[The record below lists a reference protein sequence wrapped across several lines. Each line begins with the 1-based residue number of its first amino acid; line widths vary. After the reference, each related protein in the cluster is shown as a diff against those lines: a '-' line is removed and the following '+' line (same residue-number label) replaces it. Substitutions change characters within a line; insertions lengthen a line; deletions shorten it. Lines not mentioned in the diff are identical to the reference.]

1 MRCPKCQFDHPLQ
14 TTECLK
20 CGIVFSKYQPAA
32 VDVSPTPEIPPVSE
46 ALAKPPDAPVPTN
59 PANTQTA
66 ADLVSSLAASLD
78 ADLSSQAATSP
89 ATEFKYRL
97 LALPLALLLA
107 RWLTATGFRIVANM
121 LAMVV
126 HECGHAITA
135 WLVGR
140 WAIPTFWVTI
150 MGQTKSWFLVL
161 IVMGGLIFGGFLA
174 WKARRWGWL
183 CAAAAVLLLQINLL
197 SAPAIMQ
204 GALVVFAGDGGA
216 MVLATIL
223 MATFYAPR
231 NSALYKSWGLRWAL
245 LLIGALAFM
254 HVYRLW
260 SGPWE
265 NLPFGQIEGGNMSDP
280 TLLTGMYGWSV
291 VQLVDRYLLLAKVCF
306 TAMGAMYVWG
316 LVTAYLAM
324 RSPSPQSADNGL
336 NAQPT
341 R

>member
-14 TTECLK
+14 RTECLK
-20 CGIVFSKYQPAA
+20 CGIIFSKYQPT
-32 VDVSPTPEIPPVSE
+32 VDASRASDILPSPEPPPIPPG
-46 ALAKPPDAPVPTN
+46 APASTSPTN
-59 PANTQTA
+59 PQIA

-78 ADLSSQAATSP
+78 ADLSFHADTSP

-107 RWLTATGFRIVANM
+107 RWLTATGFRMVANM

-140 WAIPTFWVTI
+140 WAVPTFWVTM
-150 MGQTKSWFLVL
+150 MGQTKSWFIVL
-161 IVMGGLIFGGFLA
+161 FVMGAIIFGGFLA

-183 CAAAAVLLLQINLL
+183 CAAAAVLLLQINIL
-197 SAPAIMQ
+197 SAPPIMQ
-204 GALVVFAGDGGA
+204 GALIVFAGDGGA

-231 NSALYKSWGLRWAL
+231 DSALYKSWGLRWAL

-265 NLPFGQIEGGNMSDP
+265 NLPFGQIEGGNLSDP
-280 TLLTGMYGWSV
+280 SLLTSMYGWSV
-291 VQLVDRYLLLAKVCF
+291 IQLVDRYLLLAKVCF
-306 TAMGAMYVWG
+306 TAMGVMYLWG
-316 LVTAYLAM
+316 LVAAYLAM
-324 RSPSPQSADNGL
+324 RSPSLQQADKRL
-336 NAQPT
+336 NVPAT